1 MSNPIEEYELLTEF
15 VIVGQPP
22 RKSNRRKIA
31 RRGRGKNAKPM
42 LIKSKE
48 ALQYEKDFI
57 QQVIGKYKQ
66 KWGSLKEDL
75 RIDINIWYPDRR
87 SDLSI
92 ELIKDCLTKAEV
104 IKDDRYIREER
115 NNGYVDKNNPR
126 ISIRLYRITGTRTPK
141 F

>member
-1 MSNPIEEYELLTEF
+1 VIEEYELLTEF
-15 VIVGQPP
+15 VIIGQPP
-22 RKSNRRKIA
+22 RKSNQRRIV
-31 RRGRGKNAKPM
+31 RRGRGKNARPM
-42 LIKSKE
+42 LIKSAE

-57 QQVIGKYKQ
+57 LQVTGPHKQQ
-66 KWGSLKEDL
+66 WGSLKEDL
-75 RIDINIWYPDRR
+75 RLDINIWYPNRR
-87 SDLSI
+87 PDLST

-115 NNGYVDKNNPR
+115 TNGYVDKENPR